1 MTMRANLSRRAAPG
15 IFVALLGALSYVA
28 AMATPVNAAPV
39 VVVSS
44 EEVSNNFPGGI
55 EWRINFNSGG
65 QEVQG
70 ALRYKFE
77 PFGITSTAQTE
88 CGPDGCTAL
97 LEYPGDLYIPPYTR
111 ITYFWEIEDGD
122 LESSEP
128 ADPVI
133 TPEQQ
138 FVYVDNR
145 FEWQTLSQDP
155 VELHYYSS
163 NESEMR
169 ELLEASEGTV
179 EYWADLFGVDINFPV
194 NVVVYQDLVDLQGAL
209 PLDTAAGENGIVTC
223 GQQSA
228 SDIVVVAFGGCTIPS
243 EDILRHELTHLV
255 VEEALRG
262 PFGDI
267 PLWINEGAAVYSQ
280 ESPGSYEAAV
290 NAAIRQD
297 DLLTIRQISSAPGDP
312 ERVLQF
318 YGQSWALVTYLIEE
332 YGEEAFGELF
342 AMYRDGTTDDAA
354 FEEVYGF
361 DLNGLEDEWRQSV
374 GLEPINRDLSSAE
387 DETGENSEVSESAV
401 GDDGG
406 DSKLLPA
413 LIVGGVTLG
422 LVAVLVI
429 GGVYLT
435 HRMSKPA
442 A

>member
-1 MTMRANLSRRAAPG
+1 MRATLRPAGLGLLFASL
-15 IFVALLGALSYVA
+15 VALLYA
-28 AMATPVNAAPV
+28 AAGATPASAAPV
-39 VVVSS
+39 VTVSS

-55 EWRINFNSGG
+55 EWRISFDSGG
-65 QEVQG
+65 SQVQG

-88 CGPDGCTAL
+88 CGSDGCTAL

-122 LESSEP
+122 LEATEP

-145 FEWQTLSQDP
+145 FEWQTISEEP
-155 VELHYYSS
+155 VQLHYYSGD
-163 NESEMR
+163 ESEMR
-169 ELLEASEGTV
+169 ELLLASEGTV
-179 EYWADLFGVDINFPV
+179 EYWADLFGVEIDFPV
-194 NVVVYQDLVDLQGAL
+194 NVVAYQDLVDLQGAL

-228 SDIVVVAFGGCTIPS
+228 SDIVVVASDGCTIPA

-290 NAAIRQD
+290 NAAIRRD

-332 YGEEAFGELF
+332 YGEDAFGELF
-342 AMYRDGTTDDAA
+342 ARYRDGTTDDAA

-374 GLEPINRDLSSAE
+374 GLEPVNRDAPAAE
-387 DETGENSEVSESAV
+387 DESGESAETTEAASE
-401 GDDGG
+401 DDG
-406 DSKLLPA
+406 DSKILPA

-422 LVAVLVI
+422 LVALLVI
-429 GGVYLT
+429 AGIYFTRRAGT
-435 HRMSKPA
+435 PA
-442 A
+442 S